1 MFYNSKKMSEY
12 ADEIFMKEALNE
24 AKKGF
29 AANEVPVGA
38 VLVYRQEIIARA
50 HNRIEELCDASA
62 HAEMLCI
69 REGSKILQNWR
80 LSESILYCTLEP
92 CCMCAGAML
101 LSRINTLVWG
111 AKDIRHGAN
120 GSFTNI
126 FSLPHPTHQI
136 IIRQGVLAEESSLLM
151 KEFFKIRRKSG
162 AII

>member
-1 MFYNSKKMSEY
+1 MTVHS
-12 ADEIFMKEALNE
+12 DEKFMKEALHE

-50 HNRIEELCDASA
+50 YNRVEELRDASA

-69 REGSKILQNWR
+69 QEGSKILQNWR

-101 LSRINTLVWG
+101 LSRIQTLVWG
-111 AKDIRHGAN
+111 AKDLRHGAN
-120 GSFTNI
+120 GSFINI
-126 FSLPHPTHQI
+126 FNLPHPTHQI
-136 IIRQGVLAEESSLLM
+136 MIRQGVLAEESSLLM
-151 KEFFKIRRKSG
+151 KEFFKTKRKNG
-162 AII
+162 TII